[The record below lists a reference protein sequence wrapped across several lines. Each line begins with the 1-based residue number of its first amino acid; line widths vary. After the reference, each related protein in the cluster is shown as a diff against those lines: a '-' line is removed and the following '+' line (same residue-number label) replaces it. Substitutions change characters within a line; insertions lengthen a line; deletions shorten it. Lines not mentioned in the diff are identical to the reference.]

1 MHVHALTHPTATVAR
16 GIENLILFG
25 ENNKNPIY
33 KASAFILSR
42 LVSLI
47 VFPIIVGLELVFKDI
62 PKLAVSLY
70 KGGVSRRLDKILKKL
85 LTFVFFP
92 LGLRS
97 ADALS
102 LFYIKR
108 LPEKAVRP
116 FGVETQ
122 YGLKVNEIYTPQ
134 KVEELQELVLKA
146 KKEKKQ
152 ISVIGAGF
160 SQGTQTVPVDDGQIV
175 INCKNLHHI
184 ELASDLE
191 TVTVGA
197 GATWEQLQ
205 LELDKCDRSVI
216 VKQASDPFSIGGSIS
231 GINCH
236 GWAHDVGSISKTIVE
251 MTIIDAEGN
260 LKVLRPED
268 EHFKCMIGTM
278 GYFGILVSAKIHIV
292 KNEPMVEIGEEIDI
306 EDFHNYYE
314 TKIKSTQVPLFGGRL
329 NLDFLNGDPLRTVCM
344 DRFERDFEVPLD
356 SAKVMKQIQKEPKT
370 GTRMERIALNM
381 VSNLFYSTTKRL
393 LSNFWSQE
401 KSAMLKGRKLTRNEA
416 LHPPINSFF
425 MLHRSNLHAQW
436 LQEYFL
442 TKDELEPFLRFLGK
456 TLKNNQVRLINATIR
471 PTPKDELSILPYAEQ
486 DRFAVVISFAQKKT
500 QKEIAKTEKWIKE
513 VNAYLLDH
521 QGVFYQAYMPFA
533 SREDFERSYGKERV
547 ERMRDLKEKY
557 DPEYRFGNAHT
568 KKYYNREE

>member
-1 MHVHALTHPTATVAR
+1 MNLHALTHPTATVAR
-16 GIENLILFG
+16 GIENLILL
-25 ENNKNPIY
+25 ENNSKNIFV
-33 KASAFILSR
+33 KSSAFALSR
-42 LVSLI
+42 LISVI
-47 VFPIIVGLELVFKDI
+47 VFPVFVALELVCKDI
-62 PKLAVSLY
+62 PKLMVSFF
-70 KGGVSRRLDKILKKL
+70 KGGVSHRLDKILKKM
-85 LTFVFFP
+85 LTLIFFP

-102 LFYIKR
+102 LFYVKQ

-116 FGVETQ
+116 FGVEMQ
-122 YGLKVNEIYTPQ
+122 YGLKVKEIYTPDT
-134 KVEELQELVLKA
+134 VEELQKLVLKA
-146 KKEKKQ
+146 KEEKKQ

-160 SQGTQTVPVDDGQIV
+160 SQGTQTVPLDDKQIV
-175 INCKNLHHI
+175 INCKNLHKI
-184 ELASDLE
+184 EIASDLE

-205 LELDKCDRSVI
+205 LELDRCDRSVI

-251 MTIIDAEGN
+251 MTIIDAEGT

-268 EHFKCMIGTM
+268 EQFKCMIGTM

-306 EDFHNYYE
+306 KDFHNYYE
-314 TKIKSTQVPLFGGRL
+314 TKVKSSQVPLFGGRL

-344 DRFERDFEVPLD
+344 DRFERDSTVSLE
-356 SAKVMKQIQKEPKT
+356 SAKVMKPILKEPKT

-401 KSAMLKGRKLTRNEA
+401 KSAMLQGRKLTRNEA

-471 PTPKDELSILPYAEQ
+471 PTPKLSILPYAEQ

-513 VNAYLLDH
+513 VNAYLLAH

-533 SREDFERSYGKERV
+533 SKEDFERSYSKERV

-557 DPEYRFGNAHT
+557 DPEHRFGNAHT